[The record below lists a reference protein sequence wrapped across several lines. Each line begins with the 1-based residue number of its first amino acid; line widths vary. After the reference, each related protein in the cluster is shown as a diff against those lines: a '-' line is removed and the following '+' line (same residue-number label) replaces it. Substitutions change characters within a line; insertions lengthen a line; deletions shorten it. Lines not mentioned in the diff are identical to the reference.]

1 MRDDKIGVYSI
12 KNENTGAFYI
22 GKSKIVKTRI
32 AQRKRALERGDHPN
46 KALQADYNKGDAF
59 RFEILFEVPNSS
71 YGGVSVGCILD
82 GLEMWYILHTNADIT
97 GYNDKIGICDSREVA
112 KKRSISPEQ
121 AEQLLYSSKSSSLS
135 AVEEY
140 ALTLVQELMR
150 KHSWDK
156 DFLYY
161 LLSKRAIQEKKDE

>member
-1 MRDDKIGVYSI
+1 MREDKIGVYSI

-32 AQRKRALERGDHPN
+32 AQHKRALERGDHPN
-46 KALQADYNKGDAF
+46 KALQADYSKGDAF

-161 LLSKRAIQEKKDE
+161 LLSRDAVKE

>member
-1 MRDDKIGVYSI
+1 MREDKIGVYSI

-22 GKSKIVKTRI
+22 GKSTIVKTRI
-32 AQRKRALERGDHPN
+32 AQHKRALEQGKHAN
-46 KALQADYNKGDAF
+46 KALQADYNRGHAF
-59 RFEILFEVPNSS
+59 RYEILFEVPNSS
-71 YGGVSVGCILD
+71 YGGINVRAVLD

-121 AEQLLYSSKSSSLS
+121 AEQLLHSSKSNSLS

-161 LLSKRAIQEKKDE
+161 LLSKRAIQEKKAE